1 MASIRIIAHAEECSI
16 ALAPDIRY
24 CKMTSLPLQGRPPLM
39 TDQEILAIIDRA
51 VDQFDGNLDELE
63 SAVGMLML
71 GRHYGWRVMLL
82 IHSPNTIRK
91 YLKILGIKNL
101 RDVLPE
107 VGVLAHRSTAWRL
120 VDGTKNFWK
129 VVRGQLSGIRSAR
142 VDR

>member
-1 MASIRIIAHAEECSI
+1 M
-16 ALAPDIRY
+16 P
-24 CKMTSLPLQGRPPLM
+24 LPM
-39 TDQEILAIIDRA
+39 TDQEILALIDKA

-71 GRHYGWRVMLL
+71 GRHYGWRVILL
-82 IHSPNTIRK
+82 IHSPNTIRE
-91 YLKILGIKNL
+91 YLEILGLKNL
-101 RDVLPE
+101 REVLPE

-129 VVRGQLSGIRSAR
+129 VVRGQLSGIRSPR

>member
-1 MASIRIIAHAEECSI
+1 MN
-16 ALAPDIRY
+16 
-24 CKMTSLPLQGRPPLM
+24 
-39 TDQEILAIIDRA
+39 DQEILAVIDRA

-107 VGVLAHRSTAWRL
+107 VGVLAHRSTASRM

-142 VDR
+142 V

>member
-1 MASIRIIAHAEECSI
+1 M
-16 ALAPDIRY
+16 P
-24 CKMTSLPLQGRPPLM
+24 LPM
-39 TDQEILAIIDRA
+39 TDQEILALIDKA

-71 GRHYGWRVMLL
+71 GRHYGWRVILL
-82 IHSPNTIRK
+82 IHSPNTIRE
-91 YLKILGIKNL
+91 YLKILGLKNL
-101 RDVLPE
+101 REVLPE

-129 VVRGQLSGIRSAR
+129 VVRGQLSGIRSPR

>member
-1 MASIRIIAHAEECSI
+1 
-16 ALAPDIRY
+16 
-24 CKMTSLPLQGRPPLM
+24 M
-39 TDQEILAIIDRA
+39 TDQEILALIDKA

-71 GRHYGWRVMLL
+71 GRHYGWRVILL
-82 IHSPNTIRK
+82 IHSPNTIRE
-91 YLKILGIKNL
+91 YLKILGLKNL
-101 RDVLPE
+101 REVLPE

-129 VVRGQLSGIRSAR
+129 VVRGQLSGIRSPR

>member
-1 MASIRIIAHAEECSI
+1 MN
-16 ALAPDIRY
+16 
-24 CKMTSLPLQGRPPLM
+24 
-39 TDQEILAIIDRA
+39 DQEILALIDRA

-71 GRHYGWRVMLL
+71 GRHYGWRVILL

-91 YLKILGIKNL
+91 YLKILGLKNL
-101 RDVLPE
+101 REVLPE

-129 VVRGQLSGIRSAR
+129 VVRGQLSGIRSPR

>member
-1 MASIRIIAHAEECSI
+1 
-16 ALAPDIRY
+16 
-24 CKMTSLPLQGRPPLM
+24 M
-39 TDQEILAIIDRA
+39 TDQEILALIDKA

-71 GRHYGWRVMLL
+71 GRHSGWRVILL
-82 IHSPNTIRK
+82 IHSPNTIRE
-91 YLKILGIKNL
+91 YLKILGLKNL
-101 RDVLPE
+101 REVLPE

-129 VVRGQLSGIRSAR
+129 VVRGQLSGIRSPR